1 MSTYCLKRFRKKP
14 LDSRVGRVYSVIVLK
29 KGTDMTTA
37 IACYC
42 PLCDLPIWEASFARG
57 EVADNHVFKCGELSY
72 IELAHAKC
80 ARNDLTRE
88 WEFE

>member
-1 MSTYCLKRFRKKP
+1 
-14 LDSRVGRVYSVIVLK
+14 
-29 KGTDMTTA
+29 MTTSE
-37 IACYC
+37 IYV
-42 PLCDLPIWEASFARG
+42 LCSLCREDIPEALFGTGAVADLPI
-57 EVADNHVFKCGELSY
+57 FKAGELSY